1 MAEGYLLNKC
11 TRPARQC
18 YKQDTLDISGHF
30 FVNVFLNLKKMLFM
44 NLILKADKDF
54 LALPD
59 LQKLRNVYG
68 YVLRNLQESI
78 HIFDGKISSKW
89 SPMS

>member
-1 MAEGYLLNKC
+1 M
-11 TRPARQC
+11 
-18 YKQDTLDISGHF
+18 I
-30 FVNVFLNLKKMLFM
+30 
-44 NLILKADKDF
+44 LILTADKDF

-68 YVLRNLQESI
+68 YVFRKPTRE
-78 HIFDGKISSKW
+78 HIFDDKISSKW

>member
-1 MAEGYLLNKC
+1 
-11 TRPARQC
+11 
-18 YKQDTLDISGHF
+18 
-30 FVNVFLNLKKMLFM
+30 MLFM